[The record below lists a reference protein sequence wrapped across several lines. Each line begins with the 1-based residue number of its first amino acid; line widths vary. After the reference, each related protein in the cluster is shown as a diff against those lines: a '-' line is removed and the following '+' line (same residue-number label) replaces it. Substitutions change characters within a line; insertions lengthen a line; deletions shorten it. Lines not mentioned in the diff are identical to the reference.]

1 MESPTDSDL
10 TGQIL
15 IAMPTMADPRF
26 ERSLV
31 FLCAHNED
39 GAMGLVVNRAV
50 EEISFSEMLEQ
61 LQIEQLSPAEDIQ
74 VQYGG
79 PVETSRGFVLH
90 SADYLH
96 DGSLQVTERVAL
108 TATLQVLRDIAEHQG
123 PRHKMLAL
131 GYAGWGPGQLDTE
144 IQENAWLTVD
154 PDEELLFGGEL
165 EGKWSRA
172 LKKLGIDPSML
183 SGAAGHA

>member
-1 MESPTDSDL
+1 
-10 TGQIL
+10 
-15 IAMPTMADPRF
+15 
-26 ERSLV
+26 
-31 FLCAHNED
+31 
-39 GAMGLVVNRAV
+39 
-50 EEISFSEMLEQ
+50 
-61 LQIEQLSPAEDIQ
+61 
-74 VQYGG
+74 
-79 PVETSRGFVLH
+79 
-90 SADYLH
+90 
-96 DGSLQVTERVAL
+96 
-108 TATLQVLRDIAEHQG
+108 
-123 PRHKMLAL
+123 MLAL

>member
-1 MESPTDSDL
+1 MSDETDL

-15 IAMPTMADPRF
+15 IAMPTMGDPRF
-26 ERSLV
+26 EKSLV
-31 FLCAHNED
+31 FLCAYSDE
-39 GAMGLVVNRAV
+39 GAMGIVVNQGV
-50 EEISFSEMLEQ
+50 EEISFPEMLEQ
-61 LQIEQLSPAEDIQ
+61 LDIEQLSPAEDIK

-90 SADYLH
+90 SAEYLH
-96 DGSLQVTERVAL
+96 DATLQVTENVAL
-108 TATLQVLRDIAEHQG
+108 TATLEVLRDIAQHQG

-131 GYAGWGPGQLDTE
+131 GYAGWGPGQLDSE
-144 IQENAWLTVD
+144 IQQNAWLTVD

-165 EGKWSRA
+165 EGKWGRA

-183 SGAAGHA
+183 SGAAGRA

>member
-1 MESPTDSDL
+1 MDKPGNSDL
-10 TGQIL
+10 TGQML

-50 EEISFSEMLEQ
+50 EEISFQEMLEQ

-74 VQYGG
+74 VHYGG

-96 DGSLQVTERVAL
+96 DG
-108 TATLQVLRDIAEHQG
+108 
-123 PRHKMLAL
+123 
-131 GYAGWGPGQLDTE
+131 
-144 IQENAWLTVD
+144 
-154 PDEELLFGGEL
+154 
-165 EGKWSRA
+165 
-172 LKKLGIDPSML
+172 
-183 SGAAGHA
+183 